1 MEQTHKKSIGYGFRG
16 WLLILFQAI
25 AFLTYVVCCN
35 YPLNILNGLFD
46 GVAGGEGQGMQLLS
60 TIYTIAAVV
69 AIILQLFYNYIIS
82 KIDTIVVDMEDSSI
96 SLVDMLVKYS
106 K

>member
-1 MEQTHKKSIGYGFRG
+1 MVVLYQGVQNKKEWR
-16 WLLILFQAI
+16 AI
-25 AFLTYVVCCN
+25 
-35 YPLNILNGLFD
+35 
-46 GVAGGEGQGMQLLS
+46 QL
-60 TIYTIAAVV
+60 
-69 AIILQLFYNYIIS
+69 YNYIIS